1 MSNGTVNTYSLK
13 DIRRAVIRLTKGDP
27 LWSEFKKGF
36 PYGLAQ
42 LKQEE
47 FKLRNQKDPDGVALG
62 DQAIQILMDESI
74 ARYILKQRPAITKP
88 PPTILPKSIYPK
100 PSKTT
105 KTRVA
110 SPCGPQAELKGL
122 ETPSNCGWVQ
132 GVLQKFVPTC
142 TKPYVVR
149 WATKPAVQMQVS
161 QRRMRQLV
169 NNYKYC
175 EEHEVFLGFVGRE
188 LLWVAK
194 KLGVKNIFGT

>member
-1 MSNGTVNTYSLK
+1 MSNGTINTYSLK
-13 DIRRAVIRLTKGDP
+13 DIRRAIIRLTKGDP
-27 LWSEFKKGF
+27 LWSELKKGF

-74 ARYILKQRPAITKP
+74 ARYTLKQRPAITKP
-88 PPTILPKSIYPK
+88 STTIMPKSIYPK

-122 ETPSNCGWVQ
+122 ETPSDCGWVQ
-132 GVLQKFVPTC
+132 GLLQKFVPTC
-142 TKPYVVR
+142 EKPYLVR

-161 QRRMRQLV
+161 QRRMWQLV

-175 EEHEVFLGFVGRE
+175 EEHEVF
-188 LLWVAK
+188 
-194 KLGVKNIFGT
+194 FGT